1 MRKCEA
7 RNSAADLLRL
17 EGRMAGVMRS
27 LDAIRVEI
35 EHIDAGPDVDKDVD
49 KIKKGLECA
58 FVQLRE
64 TVRIAGLLAG
74 NALDFAVYMA
84 DEDDEC

>member
-17 EGRMAGVMRS
+17 EGRIAGVVRS
-27 LDAIRVEI
+27 LEGIRDEI
-35 EHIDAGPDVDKDVD
+35 GHIDAGPDVDKDVD
-49 KIKKGLECA
+49 EIKKDLKWA
-58 FVQLRE
+58 SIQLRE
-64 TVRIAGLLAG
+64 TLRIAELLAG

>member
-17 EGRMAGVMRS
+17 EGRIAGVMRS
-27 LDAIRVEI
+27 LDAIRDEI
-35 EHIDAGPDVDKDVD
+35 GYVDAGPDVDKDVEE
-49 KIKKGLECA
+49 IKEGLEWA
-58 FVQLRE
+58 SIQLRE

-74 NALDFAVYMA
+74 NALDFAVYLA
-84 DEDDEC
+84 DEDDE